1 MEWAPLV
8 VRALLCRGVRCVY
21 AALSVR
27 GNWLSPDTAHHAS
40 AHLRPRSSLD
50 SLTSER
56 RRAVVHERAAERN
69 LGHKAIGCAIHFA
82 VLPCYRNADWW
93 KQTGEGGA
101 CQNRCTGGKPA
112 LFFLHEHCSN
122 ISVDSA
128 RNRYEESEHPGHQD
142 REMMKLH
149 RPKMDRSQQA
159 PGVRVHHYALGSV
172 QYGAGGAARCKNHQA
187 RHPAAQDLTSNIA
200 TRDLRGAAERS
211 PTVLSPPP
219 AFPD

>member
-1 MEWAPLV
+1 MSVPPNATWVIRRSAARFISQFCHATEMQTGGSK
-8 VRALLCRGVRCVY
+8 RAR
-21 AALSVR
+21 AALVKTDVP
-27 GNWLSPDTAHHAS
+27 G
-40 AHLRPRSSLD
+40 
-50 SLTSER
+50 
-56 RRAVVHERAAERN
+56 V
-69 LGHKAIGCAIHFA
+69 
-82 VLPCYRNADWW
+82 
-93 KQTGEGGA
+93 
-101 CQNRCTGGKPA
+101 KPA

-172 QYGAGGAARCKNHQA
+172 QYGAGGAARGRCKNHQA
-187 RHPAAQDLTSNIA
+187 RHPAAQDLTLNIA